1 MAEFSLDLNE
11 DQQQIQKWV
20 HDFAE
25 QVVRPAG
32 HEWDEREETPWPII
46 EEAAKIGLY
55 SWEFTA
61 QCFSDPT
68 GLLFPLVSEEMCWGD
83 AGISLAIFGSTLGA
97 AGIAGNGTP
106 EQIAEWVP
114 QCFGSADDIHLA
126 SFCVTEPGAG
136 SDVSSLRTHA
146 KKDGDD
152 WVINGQK
159 TFITNGGLLDRPNV
173 HVVVASVDPDLGSR
187 GHASFVVPPGT
198 PGLTGGKKEKKMG
211 IRASHT
217 GEVLFDDVRIPS
229 SCLLGGEEKLEARLA
244 RAREGKSSKVQA
256 AMSTFE
262 TTRPIVGA
270 QALGIARAAYEFS
283 LDYAKER
290 EAFGRKIIENQ
301 GIAFKLADMK
311 MELDAARLLV
321 WRAAWMGATKKPFN
335 NGEGSMS
342 KLKAGEV

>member
-32 HEWDEREETPWPII
+32 HEWDERETPWPVI

-55 SWEFTA
+55 SWEFMA

-68 GLLFPLVSEEMCWGD
+68 GLLFPVVSEEMCWGD

-114 QCFGSADDIHLA
+114 QCFGTPDDIHLS

-136 SDVSSLRTHA
+136 SDVSSLRTNA

-159 TFITNGGLLDRPNV
+159 TFITNGGLLGRPNV
-173 HVVVASVDPDLGSR
+173 HVVVASVDPELGSR
-187 GHASFVVPPGT
+187 GHASSSRY
-198 PGLTGGKKEKKMG
+198 PGLTGEEG
-211 IRASHT
+211 RRWASAPRT
-217 GEVLFDDVRIPS
+217 GEVLFDDAHPELVPPRR
-229 SCLLGGEEKLEARLA
+229 LESRLA
-244 RAREGKSSKVQA
+244 RA
-256 AMSTFE
+256 
-262 TTRPIVGA
+262 
-270 QALGIARAAYEFS
+270 
-283 LDYAKER
+283 
-290 EAFGRKIIENQ
+290 
-301 GIAFKLADMK
+301 
-311 MELDAARLLV
+311 
-321 WRAAWMGATKKPFN
+321 
-335 NGEGSMS
+335 
-342 KLKAGEV
+342 

>member
-1 MAEFSLDLNE
+1 M
-11 DQQQIQKWV
+11 
-20 HDFAE
+20 
-25 QVVRPAG
+25 
-32 HEWDEREETPWPII
+32 
-46 EEAAKIGLY
+46 
-55 SWEFTA
+55 
-61 QCFSDPT
+61 
-68 GLLFPLVSEEMCWGD
+68 FPVVSEELCWGD
-83 AGISLAIFGSTLGA
+83 AGIALSIFGSTLGA

-114 QCFGSADDIHLA
+114 QCFGTPDDIHLA
-126 SFCVTEPGAG
+126 SFAVTEPGAG
-136 SDVSSLRTHA
+136 SDVSSLRTTA

-152 WVINGQK
+152 WVLNGQK

-173 HVVVASVDPDLGSR
+173 HVVVASVDHDLGSR

-217 GEVLFDDVRIPS
+217 GEVLLDDVRVPS
-229 SCLLGGEEKLEARLA
+229 ACLLGGEEKLDARLA

-270 QALGIARAAYEFS
+270 QALGIARAAYEFA

-290 EAFGRKIIENQ
+290 EQFGRKIIENQ

-321 WRAAWMGATKKPFN
+321 WRAAWMGATKQPFN

-342 KLKAGEV
+342 KLKAGEVAVWVTEQAIQILGGYGYIRDFPVEQWHRDSKIYTLFEGTSEIQRLVIARAASGVHIQ

>member
-32 HEWDEREETPWPII
+32 HEWDEREETPWPVI

-55 SWEFTA
+55 SWEFMA

-68 GLLFPLVSEEMCWGD
+68 GLLFPVVSEEMCWGD

-114 QCFGSADDIHLA
+114 QCFGTPDDIHLS

-136 SDVSSLRTHA
+136 SDVSSLRTNA

-173 HVVVASVDPDLGSR
+173 HVVVASVDPELGSR

-229 SCLLGGEEKLEARLA
+229 SCLLGGEEKLEGRLA

-270 QALGIARAAYEFS
+270 QA
-283 LDYAKER
+283 
-290 EAFGRKIIENQ
+290 
-301 GIAFKLADMK
+301 
-311 MELDAARLLV
+311 
-321 WRAAWMGATKKPFN
+321 
-335 NGEGSMS
+335 
-342 KLKAGEV
+342 